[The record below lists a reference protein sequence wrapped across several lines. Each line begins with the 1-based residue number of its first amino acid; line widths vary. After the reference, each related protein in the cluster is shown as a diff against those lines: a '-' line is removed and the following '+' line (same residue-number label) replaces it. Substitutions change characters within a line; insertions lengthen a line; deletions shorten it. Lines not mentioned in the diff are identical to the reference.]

1 MDFMS
6 QQAAKRLSAQDWV
19 REASKVLISRG
30 VDEVKVDRLA
40 KSLSIT
46 RGSFYWHFKSRE
58 ELLDRVL
65 EAWDER
71 HAAFLEEWGSEV
83 DGQPGL
89 RLWKL
94 MNLWARRDKR
104 VYFPEWHAALQAWA
118 KRSPKV
124 AAMYRRQEKMQV
136 EALARMFAKLGFDE
150 VEAPARARITHLFF
164 ESHGYFV
171 GQTGAPL
178 KERLHHA
185 RRFFELVTEPALD
198 GVTIPMDVSLEA
210 EM

>member
-1 MDFMS
+1 MS
-6 QQAAKRLSAQDWV
+6 QPAAKRLSSEDWV
-19 REASKVLISRG
+19 REAIKVLLSRG

-40 KSLSIT
+40 KSLQIT

-65 EAWDER
+65 EFWDTR
-71 HAAFLEEWGSEV
+71 HEAFLEEWSSEV

-94 MNLWARRDKR
+94 MNLWVRRDKR

-118 KRSPKV
+118 KKSPKV
-124 AAMYRRQEKMQV
+124 AAMYRRQERAQV
-136 EALARMFAKLGFDE
+136 EALTRMFAKLGYDE
-150 VEAPARARITHLFF
+150 TEAPARGRIAHLFF

-178 KERLHHA
+178 KERLDHA
-185 RRFFELVTEPALD
+185 RRFFELLTTPALD
-198 GVTIPMDVSLEA
+198 AAAIPMEVSLEA
-210 EM
+210 EV

>member
-1 MDFMS
+1 MS
-6 QQAAKRLSAQDWV
+6 QPAARRLSSQDWV
-19 REASKVLISRG
+19 REAIKVLLSRG

-40 KSLSIT
+40 KSLQIT

-58 ELLDRVL
+58 ELLERVL
-65 EAWDER
+65 EFWDTR
-71 HAAFLEEWGSEV
+71 HEAFLEEWASEV

-94 MNLWARRDKR
+94 MNLWVRRDKR
-104 VYFPEWHAALQAWA
+104 VYFPEWQAALQAWA
-118 KRSPKV
+118 KKSPEV
-124 AAMYRRQEKMQV
+124 AAMYRRQERAQV
-136 EALARMFAKLGFDE
+136 EALTRMFAKLGYDD
-150 VEAPARARITHLFF
+150 VEAPTRGRIAHLFF

-185 RRFFELVTEPALD
+185 RRFFELLTAPALD
-198 GVTIPMDVSLEA
+198 AGAVPIDVSLET
-210 EM
+210 EV

>member
-1 MDFMS
+1 MPAS
-6 QQAAKRLSAQDWV
+6 SAKRLSSHDWV
-19 REASKVLISRG
+19 REAIKVLLARG

-40 KSLSIT
+40 KSLAIT

-65 EAWDER
+65 EVWDTR
-71 HAAFLEEWGSEV
+71 HAAFLEEWSSEV

-94 MNLWARRDKR
+94 MNLWVRRDKR
-104 VYFPEWHAALQAWA
+104 VYFPEWHAALQSWA
-118 KRSPKV
+118 KKSAKV
-124 AAMYRRQEKMQV
+124 SAMYRRQEKAQV
-136 EALARMFAKLGFDE
+136 QALARMFAKLGYDE
-150 VEAPARARITHLFF
+150 IEAPARARIAHLFF

-178 KERLHHA
+178 QERLHHA
-185 RRFFELVTEPALD
+185 RRFFDLLTEPALD
-198 GVTIPMDVSLEA
+198 AASIPLEVPLEA
-210 EM
+210 EG